1 VGGLPQRRVN
11 ASRLRAVSDLLGL
24 YALVN
29 FLPVHGYVLRCRKAE
44 TQLITSNSEQS
55 DGDAIADL
63 Y

>member
-1 VGGLPQRRVN
+1 
-11 ASRLRAVSDLLGL
+11 LRAVSDLLGL

-29 FLPVHGYVLRCRKAE
+29 FLAVHGYVPRRRKAE
-44 TQLITSNSEQS
+44 TQLTASNSEHS

>member
-1 VGGLPQRRVN
+1 VC
-11 ASRLRAVSDLLGL
+11 DLLGL

-29 FLPVHGYVLRCRKAE
+29 FLAVHGYVLRCGKAE
-44 TQLITSNSEQS
+44 TQLITSYSEHS